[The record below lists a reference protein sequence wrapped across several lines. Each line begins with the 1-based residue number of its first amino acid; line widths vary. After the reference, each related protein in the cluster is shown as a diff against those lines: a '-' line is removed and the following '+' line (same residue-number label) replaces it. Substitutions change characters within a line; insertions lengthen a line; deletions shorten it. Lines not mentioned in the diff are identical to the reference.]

1 MSFTGPLE
9 DRLAIRELIEA
20 YGDAVIRRNAD
31 DWVNCWA
38 DDAVWMIRGRAVTGH
53 ATLRETW
60 LGAMANYES
69 VGFFCN
75 PGMVEIQ
82 GDTAKGRTQTL
93 EFLVPADGGKRRAQV
108 GLYED
113 TFVKRGGRWYFA
125 SRSFTIV
132 QAGN

>member
-9 DRLAIRELIEA
+9 DRLAIRELIDT

-31 DWVNCWA
+31 DWANCWA
-38 DDAVWMIRGRAVTGH
+38 EDGMWVIRGREIVGRA
-53 ATLRETW
+53 ALRETW

-69 VGFFCN
+69 VGFFAN
-75 PGMVEIQ
+75 PGMVDIQ
-82 GDTAKGRTQTL
+82 GDTASGRTQTL
-93 EFLVPADGGKRRAQV
+93 EFLVPSDGGKRRAQV

-113 TFVKRGGRWYFA
+113 KFVKRGGRWYFA
-125 SRSFTIV
+125 SRSFNIV